1 MTRAG
6 QGGRLAALDATRG
19 VLACVVVVHHVVRA
33 FGSLAMARWA
43 HMAVLGFFLMS
54 GYVLAYSYDGRPL
67 VFMARRVVRLWPL
80 YAVCVCAGCAVQ
92 GLALNPTWLVWWP
105 MPPFQEGAVFDPPA
119 WSLFMEAWATL
130 IFPVLFWVTLR
141 GRIFGMALAGL
152 SFALIYVEP
161 RLFCVPFF
169 AIGVAATGFAINW
182 PRRAPAMLLW
192 LGKISYSLYL
202 THALVMIVAVR
213 AFGSWGAIAVLP
225 AVFGIAW
232 LCWWAIER
240 PSILLSRRVGATK
253 RVAAQA

>member
-1 MTRAG
+1 MAG
-6 QGGRLAALDATRG
+6 TPYEGVFIVGCGQAAYEKHSEKPLQRVLWEALDAALR
-19 VLACVVVVHHVVRA
+19 
-33 FGSLAMARWA
+33 S
-43 HMAVLGFFLMS
+43 
-54 GYVLAYSYDGRPL
+54 
-67 VFMARRVVRLWPL
+67 
-80 YAVCVCAGCAVQ
+80 AGLPFRAVQ

-182 PRRAPAMLLW
+182 PRRAPGVLLW

-240 PSILLSRRVGATK
+240 PSILLSRRVGAAK
-253 RVAAQA
+253 RVAVQA